1 MYTQL
6 IKAVA
11 VPVIKETTKE
21 TLKHV
26 GIIAAF
32 FGGCTLIST
41 ANYAM
46 INGVKM
52 AMDEAHERRQERR
65 RAAEAKM
72 DSTQMY

>member
-1 MYTQL
+1 MYAQL

-52 AMDEAHERRQERR
+52 AMNDAHERRQEKR
-65 RAAEAKM
+65 RAADAQKESAAI
-72 DSTQMY
+72 